1 MAESGVWRT
10 VSGRRI
16 FIKTGQTLSDA
27 MRESGKFE
35 EEENTSDFKKSDFSD
50 AKKLTKDIVNSA
62 NYDRYGLRVQRRDT
76 EKIDETM
83 EHTSKNF
90 GGDFE
95 GTENEGE
102 DLDGVSTIEIN
113 RISEMHSFGAYEGNV
128 IYLLGSNDGGE
139 GGYDPGEYIMKNPV
153 VLAKMKFKNG
163 KLHVYEKTKDL
174 EAHALSSNKFSPQK
188 SGETKAQMSEYLTF
202 RGTMIEK
209 YGEDKMYAKMTDAEM
224 DKLDRLERIAY
235 KGK

>member
-1 MAESGVWRT
+1 MAENGVWRT
-10 VSGRRI
+10 VSGRRV

-35 EEENTSDFKKSDFSD
+35 EEKNTSDFKKGDFSD
-50 AKKLTKDIVNSA
+50 AKKLTQDIVNLA
-62 NYDRYGLRVQRRDT
+62 DYDRYGLRVQRRDT
-76 EKIDETM
+76 EEIDETM

-102 DLDGVSTIEIN
+102 SLDGVSTIEIS
-113 RISEMHSFGAYEGNV
+113 RISQMHSFGAYEGNV

-139 GGYDPGEYIMKNPV
+139 DGYDPGEYIMKNPV

-174 EAHALSSNKFSPQK
+174 EESALSSNKSSPQK
-188 SGETKAQMSEYLTF
+188 SGGTKAQMSEYLTF

-224 DKLDRLERIAY
+224 DKLERLERIAY